1 MKTAG
6 ENPPSIWWWA
16 FGYFAAYVPYAALT
30 KVVTAGLVDTGDSKV
45 GGIELLPVTVTATVI
60 TAIGFL
66 ITTGW
71 WRYAVKEGDR
81 FPTPTRLTVVSGLC
95 ASGIIATTTLAYT
108 FNATIVFVMLLM
120 RGGVLIL
127 APVIDLLTGRKI
139 RWYSTAAL
147 ALSIGSLV
155 TSVIGSSDPRIP
167 ILCMVDI
174 GLYLLFYFVRL
185 QLMSRKAK
193 STDPTT
199 NMRYFVEEQLVS
211 APALLLLL
219 IICAVAG
226 FGELGDGLR
235 AGFTTFFE
243 RPTQVWLLA
252 ILIGVMSQGT
262 GIFGGLILLD
272 RRENTFSIPVNR
284 ASSVIAGVVASF
296 FIYGVFGGKLPQ
308 DSELAGAAIMIAA
321 ILVLSF
327 GGLADRMKGPRPTF
341 ARRIVIACAV
351 IAAAAVV
358 FGVFVATKDP
368 RSAGAKKDPFVL
380 MISPGHGT
388 PESAQRLAAAL
399 SARTGLAVEV
409 RRAPDTTQAIE
420 TAGTA
425 SVDAALLPLFEYLL
439 LRQEYGVEARL
450 QVLRDDGARSFAG
463 VLLVRADGG
472 IADVAGLAGQRVAY
486 VDPASTTGFLL
497 PARFLAEA
505 GVKVE
510 PVFTGS
516 HEAAVAELTAGRVAA
531 AATYDDAPRPG
542 LRKLAGTGDV
552 PNEPVFFHPRVPAAI
567 RDKVIAA
574 LVELSVTDEGKQIL
588 LETGAITGFASVTD
602 ADYVAVRD
610 LLAATQKR
618 LQDLVPGAWRLVD
631 RNRLSPGNLG
641 PL

>member
-1 MKTAG
+1 MRPAG

-30 KVVTAGLVDTGDSKV
+30 KVVTGGLIDTGDSRV
-45 GGIELLPVTVTATVI
+45 TGIELLPSTVFATVV

-66 ITTGW
+66 IATGW
-71 WRYAVKEGDR
+71 WRYAVKEGR
-81 FPTPTRLTVVSGLC
+81 RIPTPTTLTVISGLC

-108 FNATIVFVMLLM
+108 FKATIVFVMLLM
-120 RGGVLIL
+120 RGGVLIF
-127 APVIDLLTGRKI
+127 APMIDLLTRRKI

-147 ALSIGSLV
+147 ALSIGSLL

-193 STDPTT
+193 STDPAT

-211 APALLLLL
+211 SPALLLLL
-219 IICAVAG
+219 VVCAIAG
-226 FGELGDGLR
+226 VGELGDGLR

-243 RPTQVWLLA
+243 RPTQVWTLA
-252 ILIGVMSQGT
+252 ILIGVLSQGT

-284 ASSVIAGVVASF
+284 ASSVLAGVGASF
-296 FIYGVFGGKLPQ
+296 LIYGVFGGKLPQ
-308 DSELAGAAIMIAA
+308 PSELAGAAIMVAA

-327 GGLADRMKGPRPTF
+327 GALADRLKGPRPVF
-341 ARRIVIACAV
+341 ARRIVIAAAV
-351 IAAAAVV
+351 IAAASVV
-358 FGVFVATKDP
+358 LGFVVASRDAG
-368 RSAGAKKDPFVL
+368 SAGGKGDPFVL
-380 MISPGHGT
+380 MVSPGHGT

-399 SARTGLAVEV
+399 SARSGLAVEV
-409 RRAPDTTQAIE
+409 RRAADTTQAIE

-425 SVDAALLPLFEYLL
+425 SVDAAILPLFEYLL
-439 LRQEYGVEARL
+439 LHQEYGVEARL

-472 IADVAGLAGQRVAY
+472 IDDVADLAGQKVAY

-542 LRKLAGTGDV
+542 MRKLAGTGDV
-552 PNEPVFFHPRVPAAI
+552 PNEPVFFHPRVSAAT

-574 LVELSVTDEGKQIL
+574 LVELALSDDGKHIL
-588 LETGAITGFASVTD
+588 AETGAITGFAPVGD
-602 ADYVAVRD
+602 ADYAAVHD

-618 LQDLVPGAWRLVD
+618 LQDLVPGAWWLVEQ
-631 RNRLSPGNLG
+631 RRAPAGVLG

>member
-1 MKTAG
+1 MRPAG

-30 KVVTAGLVDTGDSKV
+30 KVVTGGLIDTGGTKV
-45 GGIELLPVTVTATVI
+45 SGVELLPATVMATVV

-66 ITTGW
+66 FATGW
-71 WRYAVKEGDR
+71 WRYAVKEGR
-81 FPTPTRLTVVSGLC
+81 RLPTPTALTVVSGLC

-108 FNATIVFVMLLM
+108 FKATIVFVMLLM
-120 RGGVLIL
+120 RGGVLIF
-127 APVIDLLTGRKI
+127 APIIDLLTGRKI

-147 ALSIGSLV
+147 ALSIGSLL

-167 ILCMVDI
+167 ILCIVDI

-185 QLMSRKAK
+185 QIMSRKAK
-193 STDPTT
+193 STDPRT

-211 APALLLLL
+211 APALLVLLVV
-219 IICAVAG
+219 CAVAG
-226 FGELGDGLR
+226 IGAFGEMLR
-235 AGFTTFFE
+235 TGFTTFFE
-243 RPTQVWLLA
+243 RPSQVWMLA
-252 ILIGVMSQGT
+252 ILIGVLSQGT

-296 FIYGVFGGKLPQ
+296 LIFGVFGGKLPQ
-308 DSELAGAAIMIAA
+308 NSELAGAAIMVAA

-327 GGLADRMKGPRPTF
+327 GALADRLKGPRPVF
-341 ARRIVIACAV
+341 ARRIVIVAAV
-351 IAAAAVV
+351 IAAASVALGFVV
-358 FGVFVATKDP
+358 AMKDP
-368 RSAGAKKDPFVL
+368 GTTGGKRDPFVL

-399 SARTGLAVEV
+399 SAKAGLAVEV
-409 RRAPDTTQAIE
+409 RRAADTAEAIE

-463 VLLVRADGG
+463 VLLVRADAG
-472 IADVAGLAGQRVAY
+472 IDDVRDLAGQKVAY

-497 PARFLAEA
+497 AARYLADA
-505 GVKVE
+505 GVTVE

-516 HEAAVAELTAGRVAA
+516 HDAAVAALTAGTVAA

-552 PNEPVFFHPRVPAAI
+552 PNEPVFFHPRVAGAA

-574 LVELSVTDEGKQIL
+574 LVDLSVTPEGKQL
-588 LETGAITGFASVTD
+588 LAETGAITGFASVTD
-602 ADYVAVRD
+602 ADYAAVHD

-618 LQDLVPGAWRLVD
+618 LADLVPGAWWLVEH
-631 RNRLSPGNLG
+631 NRRSPSEFG